1 MKLEYRRSD
10 RMKLRERKRQTE
22 DYRFSREDLKRMAE
36 VADLDERYVLVVGKS
51 FGIRTGDFLMLRRGD
66 LAPYLDREPPV
77 SIGEITT
84 QKESVRAY
92 SFIDLDALPII
103 KAKIEQMNRQGLTDP
118 TLKILR
124 YKQGRQLSR
133 ILRRLADRAG
143 IDVGTRI
150 VRFHCLRKFLI
161 DRLSDVMSESKW
173 KQIVGKK
180 ISEGAYV
187 STDNL
192 RKDYARAMTETC
204 FSGLTDKSSLKD
216 ELMRELLKQ
225 QAKALGATE
234 EQMNRLFVTAD
245 AKALREFHRNLLK
258 GRLKF
263 PKGGVIELDD
273 DNGHCPNGE
282 NCQKVVSEEELEDYL
297 SKGWRVSMALPS
309 GKVVI
314 SNE

>member
-1 MKLEYRRSD
+1 MKLEYRWSD
-10 RMKLRERKRQTE
+10 RKKLRERKRKTE
-22 DYRFSREDLKRMAE
+22 DYRFSREDLKRMTE
-36 VADLDERYVLVVGKS
+36 VADLDERYVLVAGKS
-51 FGIRTGDFLMLRRGD
+51 FGIRTGDFLRLRRGD

-84 QKESVRAY
+84 QKESVKAY
-92 SFIDLDALPII
+92 PFIDLDALPVI
-103 KAKIEQMNRQGLTDP
+103 KAKIEQMNRQGRTDP
-118 TLKILR
+118 ALKVLR

-133 ILRRLADRAG
+133 ILRRLTDRAG

-204 FSGLTDKSSLKD
+204 ISGMTDRARLK
-216 ELMRELLKQ
+216 EEMLKEMLKQ

-245 AKALREFHRNLLK
+245 AKVLREFQKNLLK
-258 GRLKF
+258 GRLRF
-263 PKGGVIELDD
+263 PKVGVIELDD
-273 DNGHCPNGE
+273 DNGQCSNGE
-282 NCQKVVSEEELEDYL
+282 NCQKVVSEEELEDFL
-297 SKGWRVSMALPS
+297 SKGWKVALALS
-309 GKVVI
+309 RGKVVI

>member
-10 RMKLRERKRQTE
+10 RMKLRERKRLTE

-36 VADLDERYVLVVGKS
+36 VADLDERYVLVAGKS
-51 FGIRTGDFLMLRRGD
+51 FGLRAGDFLRLRRGD
-66 LAPYLDREPPV
+66 LAPYLDREPPM
-77 SIGEITT
+77 SIGEIGT
-84 QKESVRAY
+84 QKESVKAY
-92 SFIDLDALPII
+92 PFIDLDALPII
-103 KAKIEQMNRQGLTDP
+103 KAKIEQMNRQGRTDP
-118 TLKILR
+118 ALKILR
-124 YKQGRQLSR
+124 FKQGRQLSR
-133 ILRRLADRAG
+133 VLRRLTDRAG

-204 FSGLTDKSSLKD
+204 FSGLTDRASLED
-216 ELMRELLKQ
+216 EILKKILKN
-225 QAKALGATE
+225 QARALGATE
-234 EQMNRLFVTAD
+234 EQMNRLLATAD
-245 AKALREFHRNLLK
+245 AKELREFQKNLLK
-258 GRLKF
+258 GKLKF
-263 PKGGVIELDD
+263 PKAGVIEVDD
-273 DNGHCPNGE
+273 DSQCPNGE
-282 NCQKVVSEEELEDYL
+282 NCQKVVNEEELEDYL

-314 SNE
+314 NNE